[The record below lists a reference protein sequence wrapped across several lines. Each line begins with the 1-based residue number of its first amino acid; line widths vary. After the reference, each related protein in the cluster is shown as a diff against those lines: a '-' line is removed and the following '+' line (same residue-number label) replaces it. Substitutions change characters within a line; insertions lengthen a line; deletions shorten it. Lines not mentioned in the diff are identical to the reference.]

1 MAIFD
6 NKPIGRID
14 YLHIDGTVRES
25 IEYTS
30 EYQFVRDINDE
41 NYYGVPMKIVLYKD
55 EDGTTIPQDFISQ
68 LDPPPKG
75 VEIIDGP
82 YLKSSLDIAKEIID
96 EYCRE
101 EFECDEGADYT
112 NLSEVNVAYTTTE
125 DDKHEIQAIVN
136 LVNYKIETLVDGTVI
151 RTEQYGSL
159 EDMIRRGL
167 KTLSFDDLVYLSENE
182 LERVEK

>member
-6 NKPIGRID
+6 DKPIGRID
-14 YLHIDGTVRES
+14 YLHTDGRVRES
-25 IEYTS
+25 VEYTNP
-30 EYQFVRDINDE
+30 YQLKKDAKE
-41 NYYGVPMKIVLYKD
+41 ETYYGVPMKIVLYKD

-75 VEIIDGP
+75 VEVIDSP

-96 EYCRE
+96 EYCQE
-101 EFECDEGADYT
+101 EFECGADYS
-112 NLSEVNVAYTTTE
+112 NLSEVGVAYTTTE
-125 DDKHEIQAIVN
+125 DEKHEIQANVN
-136 LVNYKIETLVDGTVI
+136 LVDFKIETLVDGTAI

-182 LERVEK
+182 LEIVEK

>member
-6 NKPIGRID
+6 DKPIGRID

-25 IEYTS
+25 IEYTT

-55 EDGTTIPQDFISQ
+55 RDGTTIQHDFISQ
-68 LDPPPKG
+68 LDPPPQG
-75 VEIIDGP
+75 VEIIDSP

-101 EFECDEGADYT
+101 EFECGADYS
-112 NLSEVNVAYTTTE
+112 NLSEVGVAYTTTE
-125 DDKHEIQAIVN
+125 DEKHEIQANVN
-136 LVNYKIETLVDGTVI
+136 LVDFKIETLVDGTAV

-182 LERVEK
+182 LERIEK

>member
-1 MAIFD
+1 MEIYD
-6 NKPIGRID
+6 NKPVGRIE
-14 YLHIDGTVRES
+14 YLHTDGRIRES
-25 IEYTS
+25 VEYTS

-75 VEIIDGP
+75 VEIIDSP
-82 YLKSSLDIAKEIID
+82 HLKSSLDIAKEIID

-136 LVNYKIETLVDGTVI
+136 LVNFKTETLVDGTVI

-182 LERVEK
+182 LERIEK